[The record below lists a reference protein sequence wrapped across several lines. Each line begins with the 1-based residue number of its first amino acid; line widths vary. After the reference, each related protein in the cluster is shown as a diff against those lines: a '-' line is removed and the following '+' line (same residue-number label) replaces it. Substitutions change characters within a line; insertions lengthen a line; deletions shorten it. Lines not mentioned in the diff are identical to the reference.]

1 MQYLYSQTGKQW
13 DTSDHCNLDPDVPDD
28 VDDASL
34 VTEDP
39 LDSVFDDERFEE
51 DPTVSVLSPK
61 LAPDSQIEEEKKQ
74 QYTLDTMGT
83 F

>member
-1 MQYLYSQTGKQW
+1 M
-13 DTSDHCNLDPDVPDD
+13 PDD

-34 VTEDP
+34 VTEDS
-39 LDSVFDDERFEE
+39 LDSVFDDEGFEE

-74 QYTLDTMGT
+74 QDTLHTMGT

>member
-1 MQYLYSQTGKQW
+1 M
-13 DTSDHCNLDPDVPDD
+13 PDD

-39 LDSVFDDERFEE
+39 LDSVFDDEGFEE
-51 DPTVSVLSPK
+51 DPTGSVLSPK

-74 QYTLDTMGT
+74 HTLDTMGT